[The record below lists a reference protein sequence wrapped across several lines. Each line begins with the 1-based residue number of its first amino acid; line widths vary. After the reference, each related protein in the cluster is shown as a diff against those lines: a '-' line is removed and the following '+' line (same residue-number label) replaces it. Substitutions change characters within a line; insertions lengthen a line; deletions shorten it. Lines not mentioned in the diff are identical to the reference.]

1 MMEPSMPIQLP
12 VLPYRR
18 SALEPHI
25 SAETLDVHYG
35 KHHKAYVDK
44 TNALIAGTD
53 LDQHSLEDIIVR
65 SASGKAGTVLF
76 NNAAQAW
83 NHAFYWQSMSPQG
96 GGAPRGLIADRINGA
111 FHGYDQFAEQF
122 RSTAVAFF
130 GSGWIWLLMDGGNR
144 LRIATTS
151 NADTPIAHR
160 QTPLLTFDL
169 WEHAYYLDY
178 QNRRAEYVM
187 RYLDK
192 LVSWDFANHNLLLAA
207 GEKSAAE

>member
-1 MMEPSMPIQLP
+1 MEPAMPIQLP
-12 VLPYRR
+12 LLPYRR

-53 LDQHSLEDIIVR
+53 LDQRSLEDIIVR
-65 SASGKAGTVLF
+65 SAPGKAGTVLF

-83 NHAFYWQSMSPQG
+83 NHAFYWQSMMQQG
-96 GGAPRGLIADRINGA
+96 GGTPRGPIADRIRDA
-111 FHGYDQFAEQF
+111 FHGYDKFAEQF
-122 RSTAVAFF
+122 RSAAVSHF
-130 GSGWIWLLMDGGNR
+130 GSGWIWLLMDGNSG

-151 NADTPIAHR
+151 NADTPIAR
-160 QTPLLTFDL
+160 REVPLLTLDL

-178 QNRRAEYVM
+178 QNRRQEYVT
-187 RYLDK
+187 RFLDS
-192 LVSWDFANHNLLLAA
+192 LVSWDFANHNLRLA
-207 GEKSAAE
+207 GHQKSAAE